1 MKNDCITPGRVES
14 VTISCAVAGAPPNSN
29 IDAASPAKNEGR
41 PATNFIC
48 VI

>member
-29 IDAASPAKNEGR
+29 SNAASPDKNARHPAAK
-41 PATNFIC
+41 FIC
-48 VI
+48 VV